1 MPANIKRCFFSF
13 AFIVLCVFSFTG
25 CQISKSSPEKQTI
38 KCCLLEEPESL
49 DPQVVCDFSSREIV
63 ENLFEGLLRLNEEG
77 DVVPGAAI
85 SFESNEDYTEFI
97 FHLRKDA
104 YWSCKEKT
112 PILAKDFVF
121 AIKRALKKETKAP
134 FAYLLYGIK
143 NAKKYSEGITK
154 ENNLCV
160 KALDDYTIKFTL
172 EASNKNFPKIL
183 AEPVAM
189 PCNEDFFNLCAG
201 QYGMKRKKILS
212 NGPFKIKNSKDQY
225 FSAIGLIRNENYVG
239 ESKVIPKAIEFT
251 VIKNDENPLYSI
263 KNKNFDISFA
273 DIDNISKEKS
283 PGVKTIEN
291 GKSIIWGVV
300 FNKNDGITN
309 NLNFRKSV
317 LSALDR
323 NYILSCLSGNNK
335 TKPIDNLLNN
345 KILINFEP
353 LPQKNIDFESMY
365 KGKFSY
371 FFDLFLNEAK
381 LKKFSGADI
390 VCPDSE
396 IFRKITSNMI
406 ENLNKEFKCH
416 FNMIP
421 LNKDEL
427 LSKVSNSE
435 YQIAIVPLKIES
447 KYAVDVLKFFKEDGF
462 FSKIL
467 KLDSKEYESYL
478 EGVDSPDSKKSINS
492 IFKAQDYLFENA
504 IFYPLFEEPLYYSFS
519 KNLKSIKMC
528 KVNGIIDLSSI
539 IKTQ

>member
-25 CQISKSSPEKQTI
+25 CQIGKSSPEKQTI
-38 KCCLLEEPESL
+38 KCCLLKEPESL

-63 ENLFEGLLRLNEEG
+63 ENLFEGLLRINEEG
-77 DVVPGAAI
+77 AVIPGAAL
-85 SFESNEDYTEFI
+85 SFESNDEYTEFI

-112 PILAKDFVF
+112 PVLAKDFVF

-143 NAKKYSEGITK
+143 NAKKYSEEITK
-154 ENNLCV
+154 ESNLGV
-160 KALDDYTIKFTL
+160 SALDDYTIKFTL

-201 QYGMKRKKILS
+201 QYGMESSKILS
-212 NGPFKIKNSKDQY
+212 NGPFKIKNSKDQH

-251 VIKNDENPLYSI
+251 VIKNNENPLDSI

-273 DIDNISKEKS
+273 DTGNGSDEERL
-283 PGVKTIEN
+283 GLKTIEN

-323 NYILSCLSGNNK
+323 NYILSYLSGNNK

-353 LPQKNIDFESMY
+353 LPQKNIDLENMY

-371 FFDLFLNEAK
+371 FFDLFLNETK
-381 LKKFSGADI
+381 LKKFSGVDI
-390 VCPDSE
+390 VCLDSE
-396 IFRKITSNMI
+396 IFKKITSNMI

-421 LNKDEL
+421 LSENDL
-427 LSKVSNSE
+427 FSKINNNE

-462 FSKIL
+462 FSEIL
-467 KLDSKEYESYL
+467 KLDNEEYECYL
-478 EGVDSPDSKKSINS
+478 REASDSDSKKSTSS

-504 IFYPLFEEPLYYSFS
+504 VFYPLFEEPLYYSFS
-519 KNLKSIKMC
+519 KNLKDIKVC
-528 KVNGIIDLSSI
+528 RSNGIIDLSSI
-539 IKTQ
+539 VKTK